1 MTSSGLF
8 VAYLKISSKKLHF
21 QVQNCT
27 CSIGIPIRAMYYRV
41 PLSSPSIKCLHL
53 FYTPEALCISQ
64 LQVWWIT
71 TLRICEMARLIHFLQ
86 GWNFHGLPWSCKR
99 KLKKKTIETPRPVNF
114 GSNSRRHSI
123 VWRIIRQPLQ
133 GQKRQLF
140 TSQLFGTCIV
150 QVRLVRL
157 CFILCFIHIY
167 ECYIYYIVD
176 WNFDV

>member
-41 PLSSPSIKCLHL
+41 PLSSPSIKCLRL

-99 KLKKKTIETPRPVNF
+99 KLKKKNNWDTQDLWILGQILGDTVLFE
-114 GSNSRRHSI
+114 GSFAS
-123 VWRIIRQPLQ
+123 LCKD
-133 GQKRQLF
+133 KRDNCL
-140 TSQLFGTCIV
+140 
-150 QVRLVRL
+150 LVSYL
-157 CFILCFIHIY
+157 VH
-167 ECYIYYIVD
+167 VSSK
-176 WNFDV
+176 